1 MPAANFDITLDQ
13 GATYRNQFK
22 LSSAGTPF
30 DLTGFVARLRIAR
43 ADKHMVFQA
52 DSSAGNR
59 VTVGADF
66 VEIYLPD
73 EVTKTLGLGFGQRN
87 RLLYELEIEDAAG
100 DITKLLRGNLYV
112 EGGL

>member
-30 DLTGFVARLRIAR
+30 DLTGFVARLKIAR
-43 ADKHMVFQA
+43 PDKHMVFSA
-52 DSSAGNR
+52 DSATSNR
-59 VTVGADF
+59 VVVGADY
-66 VEIYLPD
+66 VEVYLPD
-73 EVTKTLGLGFGQRN
+73 EVTKTLGLGFGERT
-87 RLLYELEIEDAAG
+87 RLVYELEIEDAAG

>member
-1 MPAANFDITLDQ
+1 MPAANFDITIDQ
-13 GATYRNQFK
+13 GATYRNKFK

-30 DLTGFVARLRIAR
+30 NLTGFVARLRIAR
-43 ADKHMVFQA
+43 TDKRIVLQA
-52 DSSAGNR
+52 DSVTSTR
-59 VTVGADF
+59 VAVGADF

-73 EVTKTLGLGFGQRN
+73 EVTKTLGLGFGERN
-87 RLLYELEIEDAAG
+87 RLVYELEIEDIAG

>member
-43 ADKHMVFQA
+43 ADKTVIHTF
-52 DSSAGNR
+52 DSVSSNR
-59 VTVGADF
+59 VAVNADYIE
-66 VEIYLPD
+66 VYLPD
-73 EVTKTLGLGFGQRN
+73 EVTKGLGLGFGQKN
-87 RLLYELEIEDAAG
+87 RLVYELEIEDQAG
-100 DITKLLRGNLYV
+100 DITKLLRGGMYV